1 VSGGGDQAQ
10 PAAGVARR
18 PRPFLVHVATFLLV
32 LSTISWLAW
41 IPLETWYIRWVLIPS
56 VSIPA
61 SRIHFATI
69 LLGLYD
75 CVSALYLIYLIWGAG
90 LAARSLW
97 VGGRHGAP
105 MAFALYVPIFL
116 LDCLITGS
124 FMYFVRV
131 ASESVRGAGWVL
143 LTMGGA
149 TLMTVAAIAVLFVP
163 QTRRWDTPLKY
174 ADSGP
179 PEPTNV

>member
-1 VSGGGDQAQ
+1 VSGDGDPAQ
-10 PAAGVARR
+10 PAAGAARR

-32 LSTISWLAW
+32 LSGISWLAW

-56 VSIPA
+56 LIIPA
-61 SRIHFATI
+61 SRIHSVTI

-75 CVSALYLIYLIWGAG
+75 CTSAPYLIYLIWGAG

-97 VGGRHGAP
+97 AGGKHGAP

-124 FMYFVRV
+124 FMYLVRV
-131 ASESVRGAGWVL
+131 APENVRGAGWAL
-143 LTMGGA
+143 LTMGSA
-149 TLMTVAAIAVLFVP
+149 TLMTVAAMALLFVP

-174 ADSGP
+174 ADPGP
-179 PEPTNV
+179 LEPTNV